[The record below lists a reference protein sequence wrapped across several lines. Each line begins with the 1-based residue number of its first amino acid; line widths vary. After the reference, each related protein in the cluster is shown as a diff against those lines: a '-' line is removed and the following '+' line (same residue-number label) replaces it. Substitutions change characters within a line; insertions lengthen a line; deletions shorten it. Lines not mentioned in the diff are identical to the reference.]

1 MRVQKRNGTTQVY
14 DDEKI
19 YNAIMGAVNDI
30 GEPVNEEIVKRIVKD
45 ITTSLVDSGEDCVNI
60 ETIQDM
66 VEDKL
71 MNSSL
76 KNVAKQYIKY
86 RYNRERV
93 RDSKSALMQ
102 RIKEKLF
109 ATNVE
114 NQNANLDERSFS
126 GRQNEA
132 NRVVMKEVALEDCM
146 SEMAVNNH
154 VNNRVYE
161 HDLDSFAA
169 GMTNC
174 LSIPYDSLLR
184 DGCKTKQCSIRPAQ
198 SISSA
203 SQLIAVIMQLQSLQQ
218 FGGVAATHIDET
230 LVPFVK
236 KSFKKHYVDGLLYID
251 EFEPARD
258 RGVAEKMLSFEI
270 EIGNDT
276 CYDYCPAAYNYAM
289 DMTKRDTYQAI
300 EALIHNLN
308 TLQSRSGQQL
318 PFSSINY
325 GVSTSPEGRMSTE
338 AILKVSINGIG
349 QLYTTPI
356 FPCGIFQSKKGVNRK
371 PGDPNYD
378 LFKLALKSTA
388 RRLYPNY
395 VNCDWSVDVA
405 GRMLDVKNKRETIAN
420 LSPEDLEKLTEWVKN
435 NPKTAR
441 EYKLVLEDDKVV
453 VDENIILPEEITST
467 MGCRTYNGYDI
478 NFDFGYI
485 VRTILETGNPPKN
498 YFHSGNQKDGR
509 GNACPVTIILP
520 TLAMEAKELSGD
532 VVDNFM
538 DILDRTIHEAKD
550 MLIERY
556 EWMCAQAP
564 ESARFMYE
572 NNTCL
577 GYIPEEG
584 IRSALKHFTL
594 VIGQLGLA
602 EALQILIGTDH
613 TTEEGMA
620 LAKQIEQLFKDRCS
634 QFKNNLKLNFGV
646 YYTPAENLCYTALK
660 KFRDKYGV
668 IPNVSDREFFTNSM
682 HVPVWKE
689 MSPFEKID
697 IESQLTGYSS
707 GGCITYVELE
717 SSAQHN
723 IEALEELVNYAMDKD
738 IPYFAINLPNDTC
751 NDCGF
756 TGEFNDECPMCG
768 SKNITQLRRV
778 TGYLTAD
785 YKTTFNDG
793 KIDEVEHRVKHNQI
807 IE

>member
-1 MRVQKRNGTTQVY
+1 MKVQKRDGTTQAY

-19 YNAIMGAVNDI
+19 YNAIMRAVEDI

-45 ITTSLVDSGEDCVNI
+45 IRTSLEESGTDCV
-60 ETIQDM
+60 EVEVIQDL
-66 VEDKL
+66 VENKL

-76 KNVAKQYIKY
+76 KNIARQYIRY
-86 RYNRERV
+86 RYDREKIRN
-93 RDSKSALMQ
+93 SKSSLMKK
-102 RIKEKLF
+102 IKEKLF

-126 GRQNEA
+126 GRMNEA
-132 NRVVMKEVALEDCM
+132 NRVVMKEIALDDCM
-146 SEMAVNNH
+146 SEMAKNNH
-154 VNNRVYE
+154 INNRVYQ

-174 LSIPYDSLLR
+174 LSIPYDNLLKN
-184 DGCKTKQCSIRPAQ
+184 GCKTKQCSVRPAQ
-198 SISSA
+198 SVGSA
-203 SQLIAVIMQLQSLQQ
+203 SQLIAVIMQSQSLQQ
-218 FGGVAATHIDET
+218 FGGVAATHLDGT
-230 LVPFVK
+230 LAPYVA
-236 KSFKKHYVDGLLYID
+236 KSFKKHYIDGLLYLD
-251 EFEPARD
+251 DFEPARD
-258 RGVAEKMLSFEI
+258 KGMAEKMLSFEI
-270 EIGNDT
+270 AIGNDK
-276 CYDYCPAAYNYAM
+276 CKEYCPSAYQYAM
-289 DMTKRDTYQAI
+289 DMTTRETYQAI

-325 GVSTSPEGRMSTE
+325 GYSTSPEGRMVTK
-338 AILKVSINGIG
+338 ANLDVSIAGIG
-349 QLYTTPI
+349 RLYTTPI
-356 FPCGIFQSKKGVNRK
+356 FPCGIFQCAKGVNRK

-405 GRMLDVKNKRETIAN
+405 GRLKDVEHKRNVIAS
-420 LSPEDLEKLTEWVKN
+420 LSPEDLEKFTEWVKN
-435 NPKTAR
+435 NPDEAR
-441 EYKLVLEDDKVV
+441 SYKLVLQDDKIV
-453 VDENIILPEEITST
+453 VDENIILPEEVTST

-478 NFDFGYI
+478 NFDFNYI
-485 VRTILETGNPPKN
+485 VRTILDTGNAPAN

-520 TLAMEAKELSGD
+520 TLAMEAKEISGD
-532 VVDNFM
+532 TVDNFM
-538 DILDRTIHEAKD
+538 DILDRTIYEAKD

-556 EWMCAQAP
+556 EWMCAQSW

-602 EALQILIGTDH
+602 EALQILIGCDH
-613 TTEEGMA
+613 TTKEGMA
-620 LAKQIEQLFKDRCS
+620 LAKQIEQLFKDRCA
-634 QFKNNLKLNFGV
+634 QFKNDLKLNFGV

-717 SSAQHN
+717 SSAQYN
-723 IEALEELVNYAMDKD
+723 TEALEELVNYAMDKD

-756 TGEFNDECPMCG
+756 TGEFNDECPMCH

-785 YKTTFNDG
+785 YKTTFNEG
-793 KIDEVEHRVKHNQI
+793 KIDEVEHRVKHNRI